1 MTRSLMTSLMQIHLG
16 QLQEE
21 AEEEEVEVV
30 EELEDIGVTE
40 VDMKEEVATKAEE
53 AMKAEGATKEEDT
66 NMREVI
72 GAKEATEV
80 ITNRATEEEAL
91 TMGNTSRSSQKNNLF
106 QITTRKRILPGIET
120 KRTMDTSRV
129 LSLPEEVAR
138 SSLQIDS
145 ELSAAKLLGSKET
158 YPSSN
163 SLNNS
168 HNI

>member
-1 MTRSLMTSLMQIHLG
+1 MTSLIQKHLD

-53 AMKAEGATKEEDT
+53 ATKEVDT

-80 ITNRATEEEAL
+80 IINRATEEEAL
-91 TMGNTSRSSQKNNLF
+91 TMGNTSRGSQKNNLF

-138 SSLQIDS
+138 SSPQIDS